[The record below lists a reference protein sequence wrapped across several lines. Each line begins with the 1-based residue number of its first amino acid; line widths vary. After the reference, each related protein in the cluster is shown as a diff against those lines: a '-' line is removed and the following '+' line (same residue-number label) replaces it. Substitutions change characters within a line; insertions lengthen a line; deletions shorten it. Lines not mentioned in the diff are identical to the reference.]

1 MVFAILFF
9 VGLCGF
15 SPVVA
20 VSQDAGAAAWS
31 VVEQDGGVMPWP
43 AGVPTPDRPGML
55 WRSALTAA
63 YAESGYFGARVDS
76 VLTPLKQVVVAKG
89 VVARVSAVNVE
100 WSGESVAVPRW
111 IEQAPLTQ
119 RNLELLGDELLFA
132 LSTKGFLAAT
142 SSVVGIEK
150 EGEEYRVHMTVHA
163 GMPAVIQ
170 DVIFE
175 GDTRSVPAYRLR
187 VSGVRTGMAA
197 QSVNLDR
204 IRRRVAAA
212 PGIRRARQPVF
223 ELLSDST
230 AVIVVPVEPV
240 PPGQFDLTVGLLP
253 ATDTR
258 GAALT
263 GGGHIRL
270 MNAFGAGRIMEIR
283 LDRRPGQVSA
293 ADVRLGDPMIL
304 GSPVGLDVAFQGL
317 QQDSTYAHR
326 SWSAGV
332 GYRFDEQLRIGVRWN
347 REVTRPGQAGRDIP
361 RANAAFAGVELGYT
375 RLDDPIVPRSGL
387 ELTSLY
393 ERGQRSL
400 PTGLQR
406 VERLSVDVR
415 TYFRTGGKGVMVTGG
430 NARLIRGPVLDQSQL
445 VRFGGASSL
454 RGYDEDRF
462 LVDTAI
468 RATAEWRYVFEAS
481 SYVFSFLDVGLLERR
496 ETETA
501 PGFSDVKPGLG
512 VGMLV
517 ETAAGWVN
525 LTYAVNTEESI
536 RNGRIHIGLAF
547 GL

>member
-1 MVFAILFF
+1 MA
-9 VGLCGF
+9 
-15 SPVVA
+15 P
-20 VSQDAGAAAWS
+20 WS
-31 VVEQDGGVMPWP
+31 LVDQDGQSISWP
-43 AGVPTPDRPGML
+43 AGVPTPDRPGTL
-55 WRSALTAA
+55 WRSALLAA
-63 YAESGYFGARVDS
+63 FAESGFFGARVDS
-76 VLTPLKQVVVAKG
+76 VFVPLKQVMVTKG
-89 VVARVSAVNVE
+89 DVARVGAIEVE
-100 WSGESVAVPRW
+100 WSGDSVAVPGW
-111 IEQAPLTQ
+111 IEGAELTQ
-119 RNLELLGDELLFA
+119 KNLELLADEILLS
-132 LSTKGFLAAT
+132 LSRRGFLAAT
-142 SSVVGIEK
+142 SSVVGIE
-150 EGEEYRVHMTVHA
+150 EDGDSYRVHMNIHVGA
-163 GMPAVIQ
+163 PAVIQ
-170 DVIFE
+170 DVVFE
-175 GDTRSVPAYRLR
+175 GDARSLPAYRMR

-197 QSVNLDR
+197 HSVNLDR

-223 ELLSDST
+223 ELLSDSS

-258 GAALT
+258 GATLT

-304 GSPVGLDVAFQGL
+304 GSPIGLDVAFEGL

-347 REVTRPGQAGRDIP
+347 REVTRPGQAGDDIP
-361 RANAAFAGVELGYT
+361 RANAAFVGVELGYT
-375 RLDDPIVPRSGL
+375 RLDDPLIPRSGV
-387 ELTSLY
+387 ELASLY

-400 PTGLQR
+400 VTGLQR
-406 VERLSVDVR
+406 VERLSVDLR
-415 TYFRTGGKGVMVTGG
+415 TYFRMGGKGVFVTGG
-430 NARLIRGPVLDQSQL
+430 NARLTRGPDLDQSQL

-462 LVDTAI
+462 LVDSAV
-468 RATAEWRYVFEAS
+468 RAVAEWRYVFEAS
-481 SYVFSFLDVGLLERR
+481 SYVFSFLDVGFLERR
-496 ETETA
+496 ETDTA

-512 VGMLV
+512 VGMIV
-517 ETAAGWVN
+517 ETAAGWINV
-525 LTYAVNTEESI
+525 TYAVNTEESI